1 MKKNRGHTMRLF
13 TIGFTKKSARTFFKM
28 LKESGA
34 KRVIDVRLNNV
45 SQLAGFAKKDD
56 LAYFLEEICAMEY
69 RHLPQLAP
77 SRELLDEYKKTKPAW
92 KIYETRFRALL
103 SQRRVEDVV
112 PKEVIADGC
121 LLCSE
126 DKPQYCHRRVVADY
140 LNDHWGGIEII
151 HLV

>member
-1 MKKNRGHTMRLF
+1 MKKTGGHTMRLF

-56 LAYFLEEICAMEY
+56 LAYFLGEICAMEY
-69 RHLPQLAP
+69 RHLPVLAP
-77 SRELLDEYKKTKPAW
+77 GKELLDEYKAKKPDWKT
-92 KIYETRFRALL
+92 YETRLRALL
-103 SQRRVEDVV
+103 RERHVEDVV
-112 PKEVIADGC
+112 SKKVIADSC

-140 LNDHWGGIEII
+140 LNDHWGDIEII